1 MALHDWPLAHRPR
14 ERLLESGAEALTD
27 AELLA
32 ILLASGPRGSNVV
45 AHAQA
50 LLNHCHGL
58 RGLLDR
64 PMADLLALPGIGP
77 ARAAM
82 LKAALALGERHLLA
96 DLKRGDCLDAPSRA
110 GELMTRWLRGA
121 SRERFGVLFLD
132 NRHRVIAQEVLF
144 EGSIDSATVHPRIV
158 VQRAMQLNAAAVV
171 LGHNHPSGIAEPSHA
186 DRAVTACIKQALGL
200 VDVRLLDH
208 FVVGD
213 GPAVSMAARGWV

>member
-1 MALHDWPLAHRPR
+1 MPLNDWPLAHRPR
-14 ERLLESGAEALTD
+14 ERLLESGAESLSD

-32 ILLASGPRGSNVV
+32 LLLGSGPRGSNVV
-45 AHAQA
+45 AHAQQ
-50 LLNHCHGL
+50 LLNHCDGL

-64 PMADLLALPGIGP
+64 SIGDLMTLPGIGP
-77 ARAAM
+77 ARAAV
-82 LKAALALGERHLLA
+82 LKAALTLGERHLLA
-96 DLKRGDCLDAPSRA
+96 DLKRGDCVDAPARA

-121 SRERFGVLFLD
+121 GRERFGVLFLD

-171 LGHNHPSGIAEPSHA
+171 LGHNHPSGIAEPSNA
-186 DRAVTACIKQALGL
+186 DRAVTACIKQALAL

-213 GPAVSMAARGWV
+213 GPAISMAARGWV